1 MFYDYTLTNMEEQL
15 LQMRRE
21 NELPS
26 NLVGTCY
33 RMYLKDPQ
41 RYIGLIKEV
50 IEHNYFDIYALP
62 LILQKLLE
70 D

>member
-1 MFYDYTLTNMEEQL
+1 YTLTNIENKIL
-15 LQMRRE
+15 NWKRD

-26 NLVGTCY
+26 SLVGLCY
-33 RMYLKDPQ
+33 KKYLRNPE
-41 RYIGLIKEV
+41 RYIGLIKEC

-62 LILQKLLE
+62 LILRKILK